1 MKPEMY
7 STLPQAKVT
16 SKPNLSINLK
26 TECIMKKEG
35 WKTVLQ
41 ILASIITAILTTQG
55 TTSCMGVCN
64 SRVRRCTRKKNDSGE
79 SQSVARPILILKLL
93 LQKALLIKVKS
104 FIKCLNRFKF
114 EHIDTKN
121 IVHNVYLCLKSRQE
135 NVDKTT
141 KSRP

>member
-1 MKPEMY
+1 M
-7 STLPQAKVT
+7 
-16 SKPNLSINLK
+16 
-26 TECIMKKEG
+26 
-35 WKTVLQ
+35 
-41 ILASIITAILTTQG
+41 
-55 TTSCMGVCN
+55 
-64 SRVRRCTRKKNDSGE
+64 GE

-135 NVDKTT
+135 NVGKTI